1 MRDFVSFYALPKRSL
16 KNPVRVKV
24 RVKTQKKALKPLGFQ
39 DFLWQRVKDSNPHI
53 QSQSLLCYLYTN
65 PLYLSAAANRYYYTE
80 IRFFVKGISEIL
92 FDFFY
97 PFRPPKNPLK
107 NPLFFSR
114 PLQDSRANAF

>member
-16 KNPVRVKV
+16 KKLVRVKV

-65 PLYLSAAANRYYYTE
+65 PLYPSAAANRYYYTE
-80 IRFFVKGISEIL
+80 MRVFVNTFFEI
-92 FDFFY
+92 FF
-97 PFRPPKNPLK
+97 
-107 NPLFFSR
+107 FF
-114 PLQDSRANAF
+114 L

>member
-1 MRDFVSFYALPKRSL
+1 MVARFSDIIVW
-16 KNPVRVKV
+16 
-24 RVKTQKKALKPLGFQ
+24 KKAPQKTASPLKYKKKPRNRNSSEVFI
-39 DFLWQRVKDSNPHI
+39 WQRVKDSNPHI